1 MSFFLRNGKAM
12 GFRVNTNTSSMH
24 AQTTLK
30 TVNRETEES
39 FSKLSSGQRITKA
52 ADDAAGLAISEKLK
66 AHVRSSQQ
74 ANRNANDG
82 ISLVQTAEGGL
93 NETSSLLSRMKEL
106 AIQAA
111 TDTLGDKERSLVQME
126 YEGLKSELERI
137 SKNTEFNGRKLLDG
151 SGANLDFQV
160 GVGAIGKEDYI
171 SYNSGALD
179 SGMDSLGVGQ
189 ARVATKADAQKSITL
204 IEGAINKVSSHRS
217 TLGSIQNR
225 LLTSSNNLMLYNENM
240 NAANSRIRDVDFAI
254 ETANLAKNSILN
266 DAGSAVL
273 TQANNDPKT
282 ALKLL

>member
-1 MSFFLRNGKAM
+1 M

-160 GVGAIGKEDYI
+160 GVGAVGKEDYI

>member
-1 MSFFLRNGKAM
+1 M

>member
-1 MSFFLRNGKAM
+1 M
-12 GFRVNTNTSSMH
+12 GFRVNTNVSSMH

-39 FSKLSSGQRITKA
+39 YNKLSSGQRINKA

-93 NETSSLLSRMKEL
+93 NESSSLLSRMKEL

-151 SGANLDFQV
+151 SGSKLDFQV
-160 GVGAIGKEDYI
+160 GVGAIGSEDYI
-171 SYNSGALD
+171 SYNSGALN
-179 SGMDSLGVGQ
+179 SGMESLGVGQ
-189 ARVATKADAQKSITL
+189 ARVSTKAQAQNSITL
-204 IEGAINKVSSHRS
+204 IDGAINKISAHRS

-240 NAANSRIRDVDFAI
+240 NSANSRIRDVDYAV

-282 ALKLL
+282 VLKLL

>member
-1 MSFFLRNGKAM
+1 M
-12 GFRVNTNTSSMH
+12 GFQVNTNLSSMH

-39 FSKLSSGQRITKA
+39 YSKLSSGQRITKA

-66 AHVRSSQQ
+66 AHVRSSLQ

-93 NETSSLLSRMKEL
+93 NETSALLGRMKEL

-111 TDTLGDKERSLVQME
+111 TDTLGDSERSLVQLE

-137 SKNTEFNGRKLLDG
+137 SRNTEFNGKKLLDG
-151 SGANLDFQV
+151 SGPKLDFQV
-160 GVGAIGKEDYI
+160 GVGSIGKEDYI
-171 SYNSGALD
+171 SYNSGALN
-179 SGMDSLGVGQ
+179 SGISSLGVKD
-189 ARVATKADAQKSITL
+189 ARLATKAEAQRSITV
-204 IEGAINKVSSHRS
+204 IDGAINKISSHRS

-240 NAANSRIRDVDFAI
+240 SSANSRIRDVDFA
-254 ETANLAKNSILN
+254 EESAKLAKNSVLS

-273 TQANNDPKT
+273 TQANTDPKT
-282 ALKLL
+282 ALKLLG

>member
-1 MSFFLRNGKAM
+1 M
-12 GFRVNTNTSSMH
+12 GFRVNTNVSSMH
-24 AQTTLK
+24 AQTSLK

-39 FSKLSSGQRITKA
+39 LSKLSSGQRITKA

-93 NETSSLLSRMKEL
+93 NETSSLLARMKEL

-111 TDTLGDKERSLVQME
+111 TDTLGDKERSFVQME

-137 SKNTEFNGRKLLDG
+137 SRNTEFNGKKLLDG
-151 SGANLDFQV
+151 SGSNLDFQV
-160 GVGAIGKEDYI
+160 GVGSVGKEDYI
-171 SYNSGALD
+171 SYNSGSLN
-179 SGMDSLGVGQ
+179 SGMESLGVGQ
-189 ARVATKADAQKSITL
+189 ARVASKAQAQESITI

-240 NAANSRIRDVDFAI
+240 SAANSRIRDVDFAM

>member
-1 MSFFLRNGKAM
+1 M

-24 AQTTLK
+24 AQTILK

-39 FSKLSSGQRITKA
+39 YSKLSSGQRITKA

-66 AHVRSSQQ
+66 SHVRSSQQ

-93 NETSSLLSRMKEL
+93 NETSALLSRMKEL

-111 TDTLGDKERSLVQME
+111 TDTLGDKERSLVQLE
-126 YEGLKSELERI
+126 YEGIKAELERI
-137 SKNTEFNGRKLLDG
+137 SKTTEFNGKKLLDG
-151 SGANLDFQV
+151 SGARLDFQV
-160 GVGAIGKEDYI
+160 GVGSVGAEDFI
-171 SYNSGALD
+171 SYNSGSLN

-189 ARVATKADAQKSITL
+189 ARVGTKAQAQNSISL
-204 IEGAINKVSSHRS
+204 IDGAINKISTHRS

-240 NAANSRIRDVDFAI
+240 SSANSRIRDVDYAV
-254 ETANLAKNSILN
+254 ESANLAKNSILN

-273 TQANNDPKT
+273 TQANSDPKT
-282 ALKLL
+282 VLKLL

>member
-1 MSFFLRNGKAM
+1 M

-189 ARVATKADAQKSITL
+189 ARVATKADAQKSIML

>member
-1 MSFFLRNGKAM
+1 M
-12 GFRVNTNTSSMH
+12 GFRVNTNVSSMH

-39 FSKLSSGQRITKA
+39 YSKLSSGQRITKA

-93 NETSSLLSRMKEL
+93 NESSSLLARMKEL

-151 SGANLDFQV
+151 SGSRLDFQV
-160 GVGAIGKEDYI
+160 GVGAIGSEDYI

-179 SGMDSLGVGQ
+179 SGMKSLGVGE
-189 ARVATKADAQKSITL
+189 ARVSSKAQAQQSITL
-204 IEGAINKVSSHRS
+204 IDGAINKISAHRS

-240 NAANSRIRDVDFAI
+240 NSANSRIRDVDYAV
-254 ETANLAKNSILN
+254 ESANLAKNSILN

-273 TQANNDPKT
+273 TQANADPKT
-282 ALKLL
+282 VLKLL